1 MNYEFENESECIKH
15 FTIKILTHHVYILY
29 CIVFIVLFSILG
41 THTYTTFYFLRPS
54 TCLKN
59 SCNTCCY
66 FLFSHYNV
74 VNVPILQRFQQL
86 RFHPSCLQNMC
97 HCFWCGRIICPTCQ
111 QYSTGTWVNWNI
123 LLQYRHIRNSSAIS
137 PRVIC
142 ISLVREK
149 KWKQK
154 KTQDISLSKPKF
166 CDIYQ
171 TKTKTP
177 L

>member
-41 THTYTTFYFLRPS
+41 THTYTTFYFLRPP

-86 RFHPSCLQNMC
+86 RFHPSCHVC
-97 HCFWCGRIICPTCQ
+97 KICVTVSGVAVSYVPHANSTVHEPIETFS
-111 QYSTGTWVNWNI
+111 YSTGTF
-123 LLQYRHIRNSSAIS
+123 
-137 PRVIC
+137 VIHRQ
-142 ISLVREK
+142 SLHE
-149 KWKQK
+149 
-154 KTQDISLSKPKF
+154 
-166 CDIYQ
+166 
-171 TKTKTP
+171 
-177 L
+177 